1 MEPTKDYGLPKF
13 LRPGALANQ
22 PENTNTTS
30 STNFV
35 MLLPKIPN
43 SVYFCTS
50 VSLPGMTCPELG
62 YKFKGATYKVPGSE
76 VSHGELTFT
85 YLVDE
90 RLANYNELQQWFSS
104 TLAFR
109 SGDSAVS
116 YRNWMSEQGQ
126 LIILSAKKNP
136 KFRITF
142 KGLFPSKLSGV
153 TFNSADTEAANL
165 VATCNMSFTY
175 YDMETFNA

>member
-1 MEPTKDYGLPKF
+1 MEPTKDYGLPNF
-13 LRPGALANQ
+13 LKSGALTSQ
-22 PENTNTTS
+22 PENTNTTI

-35 MLLPKIPN
+35 FLLPKIPN

-50 VSLPGMTCPELG
+50 VNLPGMTCTELV
-62 YKFKGATYKVPGSE
+62 YNFKGGTHKVPGSE
-76 VSHGELTFT
+76 ISHGQLTFT

-90 RLANYNELQQWFSS
+90 KLANYNELQQWFAHSV
-104 TLAFR
+104 AFR
-109 SGDSAVS
+109 SEDGAVS

-126 LIILSAKKNP
+126 LIVLSAKKNP

-142 KGLFPSKLSGV
+142 KGLFPSTLSGV